1 MIDKIEK
8 QLEEFHKELSEAF
21 ENSEKMDQLYATNI
35 TITIG
40 SQTIE
45 LPFMPETVD
54 VSPRLLYNLYMKT
67 KILTLVTRTNSLEPN
82 GTKLQNRI
90 IWEYNIVR

>member
-1 MIDKIEK
+1 MLKQIEQK
-8 QLEEFHKELSEAF
+8 LEEFHKELADAF

-45 LPFMPETVD
+45 LPFMPETVECI
-54 VSPRLLYNLYMKT
+54 T
-67 KILTLVTRTNSLEPN
+67 EALVQFVHENKDTDFGYED
-82 GTKLQNRI
+82 
-90 IWEYNIVR
+90 

>member
-8 QLEEFHKELSEAF
+8 QLEEFHKELNEAF

-54 VSPRLLYNLYMKT
+54 
-67 KILTLVTRTNSLEPN
+67 LVTEALVQFVHENKDTDFGYED
-82 GTKLQNRI
+82 
-90 IWEYNIVR
+90 

>member
-1 MIDKIEK
+1 MIDKIKK
-8 QLEEFHKELSEAF
+8 QLEEFHKELADAF

-45 LPFMPETVD
+45 LPFMPETVECI
-54 VSPRLLYNLYMKT
+54 T
-67 KILTLVTRTNSLEPN
+67 EALVQYCNDE
-82 GTKLQNRI
+82 
-90 IWEYNIVR
+90 EM

>member
-21 ENSEKMDQLYATNI
+21 KDEEKMRQLYAKDI

-45 LPFMPETVD
+45 LPFMPETVECI
-54 VSPRLLYNLYMKT
+54 T
-67 KILTLVTRTNSLEPN
+67 EALVQFVHENKETDFGFED
-82 GTKLQNRI
+82 
-90 IWEYNIVR
+90 

>member
-21 ENSEKMDQLYATNI
+21 ENSEKMDQLYASKI
-35 TITIG
+35 TITLG

-45 LPFMPETVD
+45 LPFAPDSVEIVTEA
-54 VSPRLLYNLYMKT
+54 LLQYCNDEEM
-67 KILTLVTRTNSLEPN
+67 
-82 GTKLQNRI
+82 
-90 IWEYNIVR
+90 

>member
-1 MIDKIEK
+1 MIDKIKK

-35 TITIG
+35 TITMG

-45 LPFMPETVD
+45 LPFAPASVEVITEA
-54 VSPRLLYNLYMKT
+54 LLQYCNDEEL
-67 KILTLVTRTNSLEPN
+67 
-82 GTKLQNRI
+82 
-90 IWEYNIVR
+90 